1 MATFTFCSLST
12 QRDEQV
18 RVSMKAIQKC
28 ERSLDNKNLKSYGRL
43 DYWCGTICSANA
55 TFSFIKNQQTGRFI
69 YVLYKNE
76 ITRKRIFS
84 MYFGLPIYHNF
95 SLKITCY
102 QNRKFR
108 IID

>member
-43 DYWCGTICSANA
+43 DYWCGTKLWKIRLLVQSARLA
-55 TFSFIKNQQTGRFI
+55 LRFLLLKTNKRGALFTCCTKMKLRGKEYSQCI
-69 YVLYKNE
+69 LVYLY
-76 ITRKRIFS
+76 ITIF
-84 MYFGLPIYHNF
+84 H
-95 SLKITCY
+95 
-102 QNRKFR
+102 
-108 IID
+108 